1 VTPVATDRAA
11 PTRPAPARLR
21 PERAAPVALNPA
33 QQSVRDQLGSAGG
46 DPPEF
51 PSDLGPALEADLAAG
66 LAPLLDE
73 LGDGSVLVIAKHG
86 LAQVHGCE
94 ARYLHQ
100 RDDPFTVSVPVAR
113 GTVAHKAIELAVHWP
128 VEPHPLDLVDEAL
141 ARLQA
146 TDHWLADW
154 LATASDVD
162 RAELRS
168 EAGDRVSKFLE
179 CFPPLRPSW
188 RPVTESSLRVEL
200 FGGRIQLKGKVDL
213 TIGHAV
219 GSTAGKV
226 IVDLKTGRPSPA
238 HTDDLRFYAL
248 IEAIRIGVP
257 PRLVASYY
265 LDQARSHTERVTVPL
280 LEAALARTVD
290 GARRMVALHDGATA
304 VRRPSPACR
313 WCALLPDCTEGT
325 VMVDELDGLD

>member
-1 VTPVATDRAA
+1 VTAVATDRAA

-73 LGDGSVLVIAKHG
+73 LGDGSVLIIAKHG

-128 VEPHPLDLVDEAL
+128 VEPNPLDLVDEAL

-219 GSTAGKV
+219 GTTAGKV
-226 IVDLKTGRPSPA
+226 IVDLKTGRPAPA

-248 IEAIRIGVP
+248 VETIRIGVP

-265 LDQARSHTERVTVPL
+265 LDQARSHTERVTIPL

-290 GARRMVALHDGATA
+290 GARRMVALHDGAVA
-304 VRRPSPACR
+304 VKRPSPACR
-313 WCALLPDCTEGT
+313 WCALLPDCAEGT
-325 VMVDELDGLD
+325 AMVHELDGLD